1 LSKPPEAPPTEAP
14 PPENPPDDGFWSL
27 RLYGER
33 AELAACESHI
43 EATLDGEKLLSSALF
58 EDKDGPWR
66 LDIMLA
72 AEPGRAAMEAILR
85 PFPGVLQV
93 DFVPNRDWLALSR
106 AARKP
111 VRAGRYLVHS
121 RDNKGDPQG
130 AIAITI
136 EAGPAFGTGGHFST
150 RGCLL
155 ALDAIA
161 ARRVDIESALDL
173 GCGAGLLAIA
183 IARTWPECRVVA
195 SDIDPQAVRTAAEN
209 GHNNGVEIIT
219 VEAPGCDHAII
230 AGAAPF
236 DLVTANILAGPLC
249 AMAAEVAA
257 VLAPGG
263 HLVLAGILRDQTEQV
278 IAAYAAE
285 GLTLAGQE
293 DIEDWSCLRLSR
305 R

>member
-1 LSKPPEAPPTEAP
+1 MSKPPEAPPDETLP
-14 PPENPPDDGFWSL
+14 GNGLWSL
-27 RLYGER
+27 RLYGQR
-33 AELAACESHI
+33 AELAACESRI
-43 EATLDGEKLLSSALF
+43 EAALDGDRLSSTALF
-58 EDKDGPWR
+58 EDANGPWR

-72 AEPGRAAMEAILR
+72 TEPDRAAMETILR
-85 PFPGVLQV
+85 PFPGDMQV
-93 DFVPNRDWLALSR
+93 EFVSNRDWLALSR

-121 RDNKGDPQG
+121 RDNKGEAQG

-136 EAGPAFGTGGHFST
+136 EAGPAFGTGSHFST

-161 ARRVDIESALDL
+161 ARGVDIESALDL

-183 IARTWPECRVVA
+183 IAKTWPGCRVMA

-209 GHNNGVEIIT
+209 GRENGVDMTTI
-219 VEAPGCDHAII
+219 EAPGCDHEII

-236 DLVTANILAGPLC
+236 DLVMANILAGPLC

-257 VLAPGG
+257 VLAPAG
-263 HLVLAGILRDQTEQV
+263 HLVLAGLLRRQAEQV
-278 IAAYAAE
+278 ICAYEAR
-285 GLTLAGQE
+285 GLVLSE
-293 DIEDWSCLRLSR
+293 RNDLEDWSCLRLISPPR
-305 R
+305 RR